1 MSGDTSHALRSAAS
15 AAAVTGM
22 RTRLGHLSSGDLL
35 GLRFALAGLFAWG
48 RRGRGVFFYSLFLGL
63 RASKFSSTYSR
74 VIFAE
79 LLGPLG
85 SESHTLVSVIDEFQ
99 TSMFDVVCD
108 ARFVDPEV
116 DFPLSSVSC

>member
-1 MSGDTSHALRSAAS
+1 MRWVGLVKSESLRTSAAMSGDTSHALRSAAS

-85 SESHTLVSVIDEFQ
+85 SESHTLLNNGFLFLAACRD
-99 TSMFDVVCD
+99 
-108 ARFVDPEV
+108 
-116 DFPLSSVSC
+116 L

>member
-1 MSGDTSHALRSAAS
+1 MRWVGLVKSESLRTSAAMSGDTSHALRSAAS

-22 RTRLGHLSSGDLL
+22 RTRLGHLSSAGDLL

-85 SESHTLVSVIDEFQ
+85 SESHTLRW
-99 TSMFDVVCD
+99 TWTKK
-108 ARFVDPEV
+108 
-116 DFPLSSVSC
+116 LH

>member
-22 RTRLGHLSSGDLL
+22 RTRLGHLSSAGDLL

-48 RRGRGVFFYSLFLGL
+48 RRGRGVFFYSFFLGL

-85 SESHTLVSVIDEFQ
+85 SESHTLQSVG
-99 TSMFDVVCD
+99 SRH
-108 ARFVDPEV
+108 RF
-116 DFPLSSVSC
+116 